1 MYSWYFKIRGG
12 ITRFQG
18 KCLLSDNVN
27 LSNTKFRECDAF
39 YRKHNY
45 EFTLEENEISTFNE
59 VFQIENRDR
68 YDLGTDF
75 VLLEAHE
82 FDESKVQESIIQNWS
97 IPIFEGKLE
106 IKINDKSINKYNIEE
121 LIKENH
127 ENLKSI
133 SLEFLKFCLKARS
146 SDRENIIKY
155 KLKEIYQI
163 NFLKKGY

>member
-1 MYSWYFKIRGG
+1 M
-12 ITRFQG
+12 T
-18 KCLLSDNVN
+18 L
-27 LSNTKFRECDAF
+27 

-97 IPIFEGKLE
+97 IPIFEGSLKL
-106 IKINDKSINKYNIEE
+106 KSMINLSINIISK
-121 LIKENH
+121 
-127 ENLKSI
+127 NLLRKI
-133 SLEFLKFCLKARS
+133 MKT
-146 SDRENIIKY
+146 
-155 KLKEIYQI
+155 
-163 NFLKKGY
+163 